1 VGEESLRNAAEKDAT
16 TLRASNRRALSFPRV
31 FRLVRR
37 REFEA
42 VYRAGRR
49 RSSEL
54 FLVFCRA
61 NGREFS
67 RFGMS
72 VKKELGRAVT
82 RNRIR
87 RRVREVLRQHRQE
100 FAPGWDIVIHPR
112 RAVATAN
119 FQAMTAELVQLL
131 PSARATPGPEK

>member
-16 TLRASNRRALSFPRV
+16 TLRASNRALSFPRV

-49 RSSEL
+49 SSSEL
-54 FLVFCRA
+54 FLVFCRP
-61 NGREFS
+61 NGYEFS

-119 FQAMTAELVQLL
+119 FQAMAAELVQLL
-131 PSARATPGPEK
+131 PSASATPGPEK